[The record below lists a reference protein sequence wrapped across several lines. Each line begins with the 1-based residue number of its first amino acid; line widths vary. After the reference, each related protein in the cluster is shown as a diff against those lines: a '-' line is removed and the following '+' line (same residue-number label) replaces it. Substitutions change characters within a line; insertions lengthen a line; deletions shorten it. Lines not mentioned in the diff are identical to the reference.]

1 MEDISKAIRDI
12 QIIEIQQFL
21 ATGDILHRAD
31 ASRPWAEEGMTRR
44 QWLAGEGIPLRTAN
58 QARDLWLI
66 FRDIIPA
73 DLEGLTLNKLKF
85 ILPRLKELE
94 GNMTDQDKLV
104 NRAKIMN
111 ELINRARGL
120 MFNDLK
126 DFLSEGNAPEHE
138 HHWVKKEK
146 VYWECDVKDC
156 GSRTYIDPSN

>member
-12 QIIEIQQFL
+12 QVVEIQQFL

-66 FRDIIPA
+66 SGAYIKE
-73 DLEGLTLNKLKF
+73 LEGLTLNKLKL
-85 ILPRLKELE
+85 ILPRLKELQVQ
-94 GNMTDQDKLV
+94 GGIVGQLSLV
-104 NRAKIMN
+104 
-111 ELINRARGL
+111 ETARGL
-120 MFNDLK
+120 TFNDLK

>member
-12 QIIEIQQFL
+12 QVVEIQQFL

-66 FRDIIPA
+66 SGAYIKE
-73 DLEGLTLNKLKF
+73 LEGLTLNKLKL
-85 ILPRLKELE
+85 ILPRLKELQVQ
-94 GNMTDQDKLV
+94 GGIVGQLSLV
-104 NRAKIMN
+104 
-111 ELINRARGL
+111 ETARGL

-146 VYWECDVKDC
+146 VYWECDVEGC
-156 GSRTYIDPSN
+156 GSRTYIEPSN

>member
-12 QIIEIQQFL
+12 QVVEIQQFL

-66 FRDIIPA
+66 SGAYIKE
-73 DLEGLTLNKLKF
+73 LEGLTLNKLKL
-85 ILPRLKELE
+85 ILRRLKELQVQ
-94 GNMTDQDKLV
+94 GGIVGQLSLV
-104 NRAKIMN
+104 
-111 ELINRARGL
+111 ETARGL

>member
-12 QIIEIQQFL
+12 QVVEIQQFL

-66 FRDIIPA
+66 SGAYIKE
-73 DLEGLTLNKLKF
+73 LEGLTLNKLKL
-85 ILPRLKELE
+85 ILPRLKELQVQ
-94 GNMTDQDKLV
+94 GGIVGQLSLV
-104 NRAKIMN
+104 
-111 ELINRARGL
+111 ETARGL